1 MGIPGFAYYGY
12 VDLGSAIEDT
22 KSLIQK
28 IETNKYSK
36 QDLIKLAQASNAI
49 LTFMLDADKD

>member
-12 VDLGSAIEDT
+12 VDLGSAIQDA
-22 KSLIQK
+22 KSLIEK

-49 LTFMLDADKD
+49 LTFMLDENQD